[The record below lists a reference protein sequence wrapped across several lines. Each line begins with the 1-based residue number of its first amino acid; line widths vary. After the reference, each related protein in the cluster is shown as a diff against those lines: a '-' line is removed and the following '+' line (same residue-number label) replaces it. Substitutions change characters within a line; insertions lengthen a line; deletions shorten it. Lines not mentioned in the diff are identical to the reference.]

1 MKNKKS
7 KKILVFLF
15 YFLLPLLFMKID
27 YRFIET
33 FNCCQ
38 DDHDYYSHAETIAI
52 DFDLNYDNQFLGF
65 ETERYN
71 NNGKVAPKGFI
82 GTGIF
87 SSPFLF
93 IGNFFESL
101 FNFSNNVF
109 NLRIAIYSLSSIF
122 YFYFTIYLMTKVFDI
137 LNIRFSPNLLFVIF
151 FGSGISYFAFERFSM
166 SHIYEAFSITLI
178 IYLSVNFY
186 KKTGDSK
193 NYYSFLIP
201 LATFLSFSVRWVN
214 YFIFFI
220 PLIIKLLFNE
230 KLLSNNQILKNK
242 YFYASYGISI
252 LLFQYLN
259 YLTYGIVTFNP
270 QDIYGKS
277 NRLSLFLNNDFGM
290 LFNKVA
296 NSIYV
301 ILFSPEFG
309 IFWFSPIIFYSL
321 FLLTRYIF
329 EKKYRNKSL
338 QYIFVLF
345 MYLIPFGIVTIWQ
358 STASSYGFRYLYSLV
373 PISILI
379 FSKYYESNNK
389 GLFSKYVFFFSIF
402 SMLSILFFETS
413 NNTSLRNNINSFG
426 SDDRFSQ
433 PEYLFG
439 LFGSFG
445 DINSYLKIFVTSFVG
460 VIIFKIFSILFGMD
474 KLLEYLDTF
483 GLPIDNLDF
492 QNFVYQIQNIDL
504 IKIIIFMFLFFLIIF
519 GFYKQNKNRNFVLKL
534 K

>member
-1 MKNKKS
+1 MKNKKL
-7 KKILVFLF
+7 KKILVILF
-15 YFLLPLLFMKID
+15 YFLLPLLFLKID

-52 DFDLNYDNQFLGF
+52 DFDLNYDNQFVGF

-93 IGNFFESL
+93 IGNLFESL
-101 FNFSNNVF
+101 FNFPNNLF

-122 YFYFTIYLMTKVFDI
+122 YFYLSIYLMTKVFDI
-137 LNIRFSPNLLFVIF
+137 LNIKLNPNFIYIIF
-151 FGSGISYFAFERFSM
+151 FGSGISYFAFERYSM

-178 IYLSVNFY
+178 IYLSVNY
-186 KKTGDSK
+186 YQKTDGNK
-193 NYYSFLIP
+193 NYYSILIP

-230 KLLSNNQILKNK
+230 KLSTNNQILKNK

-259 YLTYGIVTFNP
+259 HLTYGITTFNP
-270 QDIYGKS
+270 EDIYGKS
-277 NRLSLFLNNDFGM
+277 NRLSTFLNNDIGI
-290 LFNKVA
+290 LYGKVT

-301 ILFSPEFG
+301 ILISPEFG
-309 IFWFSPIIFYSL
+309 IFWFSPIIFCSL
-321 FLLTRYIF
+321 FLLSKYMF
-329 EKKYRNKSL
+329 EKKHRNKLL
-338 QYIFVLF
+338 QYIFVLLI
-345 MYLIPFGIVTIWQ
+345 YLIPFGIVTVWQ

-373 PISILI
+373 PISVLI
-379 FSKYYESNNK
+379 FGKHYESNNN
-389 GLFSKYVFFFSIF
+389 GLISKYVIFFSVF
-402 SMLSILFFETS
+402 SILSVLFFETS
-413 NNTSLRNNINSFG
+413 ETTSLRNNINSFG

-439 LFGSFG
+439 VINSFG
-445 DINSYLKIFVTSFVG
+445 DLNAYLKIFVTSFVG
-460 VIIFKIFSILFGMD
+460 VIIFKTFSILLGMD
-474 KLLEYLDTF
+474 KFLEYLKNF
-483 GLPIDNLDF
+483 GLPVDNLDF
-492 QNFVYQIQNIDL
+492 QNFLFQIQDIQL
-504 IKIIIFMFLFFLIIF
+504 IKITIFTSLFLLIIF
-519 GFYKQNKNRNFVLKL
+519 GFYKLNKNKKSVLNL

>member
-1 MKNKKS
+1 MKNKKLN
-7 KKILVFLF
+7 KIVLILF
-15 YFLLPLLFMKID
+15 YFLLPLMFLKID

-52 DFDLNYDNQFLGF
+52 DFDLNYDNQFVGF

-93 IGNFFESL
+93 IGNLFESL
-101 FNFSNNVF
+101 FNFSNNIF

-122 YFYFTIYLMTKVFDI
+122 YFYLSIFLMTKVFDL
-137 LNIRFSPNLLFVIF
+137 LNINFNPNLIFIIF
-151 FGSGISYFAFERFSM
+151 FGSGISYFAFERYSM
-166 SHIYEAFSITLI
+166 SHVYEAFSITLI
-178 IYLSVNFY
+178 IYLTVNFY
-186 KKTGDSK
+186 KETGNNK
-193 NYYSFLIP
+193 NYYSILIP
-201 LATFLSFSVRWVN
+201 LATLLSFSVRWVN

-230 KLLSNNQILKNK
+230 KLLTKNQILKNK
-242 YFYASYGISI
+242 YFYISYGIST

-259 YLTYGIVTFNP
+259 HLTYGMITFNP
-270 QDIYGKS
+270 EDIYGTS
-277 NRLSLFLNNDFGM
+277 NRLFTFFNNDIGI
-290 LFNKVA
+290 LFSKVV

-301 ILFSPEFG
+301 ILVSPEFG
-309 IFWFSPIIFYSL
+309 IIWFSPIIFCSL
-321 FLLTRYIF
+321 LLLSRYIF
-329 EKKYRNKSL
+329 EKKNMNNYL
-338 QYIFVLF
+338 QHIFVLF
-345 MYLIPFGIVTIWQ
+345 IYLIPFGIVTVWQ

-373 PISILI
+373 PISVLI
-379 FSKYYESNNK
+379 FGKYYESNNK
-389 GLFSKYVFFFSIF
+389 GLISKYVIFFSVF

-413 NNTSLRNNINSFG
+413 DTTSLRNNINSFG
-426 SDDRFSQ
+426 SNDRFSQ

-439 LFGSFG
+439 LFNSFG
-445 DINSYLKIFVTSFVG
+445 DLNAYLKIFVTSFVG

-474 KLLEYLDTF
+474 KFIEYLDTF
-483 GLPIDNLDF
+483 GLPVDNLDF
-492 QNFVYQIQNIDL
+492 QNFVYQIQNIEL
-504 IKIIIFMFLFFLIIF
+504 IKITIFTSLFLLIIF
-519 GFYKQNKNRNFVLKL
+519 RFYKLNKNQNSVLNL

>member
-1 MKNKKS
+1 MKNKKLN
-7 KKILVFLF
+7 KIVLILF
-15 YFLLPLLFMKID
+15 YFVLPLMFLKID

-52 DFDLNYDNQFLGF
+52 DFDLNYDNQFVGF

-93 IGNFFESL
+93 IGNLFESL
-101 FNFSNNVF
+101 FNFSNSIF

-122 YFYFTIYLMTKVFDI
+122 YFYLSIFLMTKVFDI
-137 LNIRFSPNLLFVIF
+137 LSIKLNPNLIFIIF
-151 FGSGISYFAFERFSM
+151 FGSGISYFAFERYSM
-166 SHIYEAFSITLI
+166 SHVYEAFSITLI
-178 IYLSVNFY
+178 IYLTVNFY
-186 KKTGDSK
+186 KETGNNK
-193 NYYSFLIP
+193 NYYSILIP
-201 LATFLSFSVRWVN
+201 LATLLSFSVRWVN

-230 KLLSNNQILKNK
+230 KLLTKNQILKNK
-242 YFYASYGISI
+242 YFYISYGIST

-259 YLTYGIVTFNP
+259 YLTYGMITFNP
-270 QDIYGKS
+270 EDIYGTS
-277 NRLSLFLNNDFGM
+277 NRLFTFFNNDIGI
-290 LFNKVA
+290 LFSKVV

-301 ILFSPEFG
+301 ILVSPEFG
-309 IFWFSPIIFYSL
+309 IIWFSPIIFCSL
-321 FLLTRYIF
+321 LLLSRYIF
-329 EKKYRNKSL
+329 EKKNMNNYL
-338 QYIFVLF
+338 QHIFVLF
-345 MYLIPFGIVTIWQ
+345 IYLIPFGIVTVWQ

-373 PISILI
+373 PISVLI
-379 FSKYYESNNK
+379 FGKYYESNNK
-389 GLFSKYVFFFSIF
+389 GLISKYVIFFSVF

-413 NNTSLRNNINSFG
+413 DTTSLRNNINSFG
-426 SDDRFSQ
+426 SNDRFSQ

-439 LFGSFG
+439 LFNSFG
-445 DINSYLKIFVTSFVG
+445 DLNAYLKIFVTSFIG

-474 KLLEYLDTF
+474 KFIEYLDTF
-483 GLPIDNLDF
+483 GLPVDNLDF
-492 QNFVYQIQNIDL
+492 QNFVYQIQNIEL
-504 IKIIIFMFLFFLIIF
+504 IKITIFTSLFLLIIF
-519 GFYKQNKNRNFVLKL
+519 KFLKLNKNQNSVLNL